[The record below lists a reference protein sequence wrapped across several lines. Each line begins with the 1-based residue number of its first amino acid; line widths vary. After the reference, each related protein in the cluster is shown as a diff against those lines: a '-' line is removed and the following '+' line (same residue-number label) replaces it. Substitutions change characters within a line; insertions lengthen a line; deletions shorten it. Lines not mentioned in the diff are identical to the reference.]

1 MPLKDIKK
9 RMRRAVMADDGGGGK
24 TKEEE
29 AELGGPIFPDLFV
42 YMIWILSTEFAVD
55 SMRISTLLQFFVTVG
70 YEGRAVEHIS
80 NKKRTVFTIALP
92 VVSVAGTFETIN
104 AS

>member
-1 MPLKDIKK
+1 MT
-9 RMRRAVMADDGGGGK
+9 ANGGGK

-29 AELGGPIFPDLFV
+29 AELEGPVFPDLPV
-42 YMIWILSTEFAVD
+42 CMIWILSTEFAVN
-55 SMRISTLLQFFVTVG
+55 SMRISTLQQFFVTLG

-80 NKKRTVFTIALP
+80 NKKRTIFTIALP
-92 VVSVAGTFETIN
+92 VVSVARTFGTIN